1 MTTVAD
7 LMESIQS
14 VNLKEAIDQAIT
26 ETAAAYIWLNTEE
39 QLFKGL
45 DTEGN
50 QLTPLY
56 KSPSYARKK
65 NQLNP
70 APGLGVPDLKL
81 SGSFYQKQ
89 KLTVQGDT
97 LQLDSDV
104 DHAQYLEKNY
114 GADMIYG
121 LNDQNQEEY
130 NFGAFQDA
138 FAEKIT
144 DQTGLELK

>member
-1 MTTVAD
+1 MATVAD

-14 VNLKEAIDQAIT
+14 VDLKEVIDQSIA
-26 ETAAAYIWLNTEE
+26 ETAPEYIRLNTEE
-39 QLFKGL
+39 QLFKGQ
-45 DTEGN
+45 DTEGK
-50 QLTPLY
+50 QLVPFY
-56 KSPSYARKK
+56 KVPAYARKK
-65 NQLNP
+65 NAMNP

-81 SGSFYQKQ
+81 TGSFYQKE
-89 KLTVQGDT
+89 KLTVQGDSI
-97 LQLDSDV
+97 QLESDV

-114 GADMIYG
+114 GPEMIYG

-130 NFGAFQDA
+130 NFGAFQQA